1 MSEMTYDWHFDDG
14 NTTNA
19 VNPAED
25 PARATQAMQQVL
37 TESVGPPPAPPVPN
51 DCLVTLPVG
60 ATINAQLVRAAE
72 VRELTGEDEEALA
85 SVSTNTLRFFS
96 KVLERGFVS
105 VGDTKPSPELTKS
118 LYVGD
123 RDALLLAIRRVT
135 FGSELEMTGVSCPGC
150 HASVDVTIDLATVP
164 ERGLPEGPHTVQLR
178 GGMAYVTFPTVAD
191 QEHILA
197 DPDASDAVK
206 NTRLL
211 EKCLDRIEAP
221 DGTVVKGSADVARK
235 LGIADRRKV
244 LLYLADNAPGP
255 QLMDISVE
263 HDGCGKEIPLPL
275 TLADTFLNL

>member
-14 NTTNA
+14 NTA
-19 VNPAED
+19 SAISPAED
-25 PARATQAMQQVL
+25 PARATQVMQQVL

-60 ATINAQLVRAAE
+60 ATINGQPVRAAE

-85 SVSTNTLRFFS
+85 SVATNTLRFFS
-96 KVLERGFVS
+96 KVLERGL
-105 VGDTKPSPELTKS
+105 VGIGGTKPTPELTTG

-123 RDALLLAIRRVT
+123 RDALLLAIRRAT
-135 FGSELEMTGVSCPGC
+135 FGPTLEMKGVPCPGC
-150 HASVDVTIDLATVP
+150 HQSVDITVDLATVP
-164 ERGLPEGPHTVQLR
+164 QQGLPDGPHTVQLR
-178 GGMAYVTFPTVAD
+178 GGIAHVTFPTVAD
-191 QEHILA
+191 QEHILT

-211 EKCLDRIEAP
+211 ERCLDRIEAP

-235 LGIADRRKV
+235 LGISDRRKV
-244 LLYLADNAPGP
+244 LLYLADHAPGP